1 MPVYLD
7 RLVTTLDA
15 PAMAGC
21 GRAPVR
27 VQAAK
32 RPPRA
37 ALFWLSQISADCRR
51 LLELAPDAHR
61 LTGARP
67 IRVFRLRRPL
77 GHVPNALF
85 PMNRSAVRCG
95 NIIHSQD
102 RKLPFSNRM
111 QA

>member
-15 PAMAGC
+15 AAMAGC

-27 VQAAK
+27 VQGTK

-37 ALFWLSQISADCRR
+37 AIFRLSQTSADCRQ
-51 LLELAPDAHR
+51 LLEPAPDAHR

-67 IRVFRLRRPL
+67 IRVFRHRRPL

-85 PMNRSAVRCG
+85 PTDRAAVRCG
-95 NIIHSQD
+95 NIIHSRD
-102 RKLPFSNRM
+102 RKLPLSKRT

>member
-15 PAMAGC
+15 AAMAGR

-27 VQAAK
+27 VQGANSP
-32 RPPRA
+32 RRA
-37 ALFWLSQISADCRR
+37 AILRLSQISPDCRR
-51 LLELAPDAHR
+51 LLEPAPNAHR

-67 IRVFRLRRPL
+67 IRVFRHRRPL

-85 PMNRSAVRCG
+85 PRDRPAVRCG
-95 NIIHSQD
+95 NIIHSRD
-102 RKLPFSNRM
+102 RKLPLSKRT